1 MGLRIKCQSKFL
13 RNGLQKCLQ
22 LFSGLHFLQQ
32 DHILVSAESSD
43 HAPLSHQF
51 LHDLSHSA
59 DDLVTKD
66 MTIGIIDMFEIIN
79 INDHQPA
86 DLTILPIQL
95 FDGIFRPC
103 PFIQQ
108 TGSGIPGCRSQI
120 VSFLLPVPVRGYD
133 TSHHI
138 TFFRD
143 PGAFDPPYSLV
154 LLLTDEFHLKEII
167 SIAQMR
173 TESPKLPFQYG
184 NITAL
189 MCLLHI
195 PDQRIHRPFKLV
207 HGPLVDIFIDR
218 NTVLFDQIFKK
229 VNIFQCHKMTVLQN
243 ALLQS

>member
-1 MGLRIKCQSKFL
+1 ML
-13 RNGLQKCLQ
+13 
-22 LFSGLHFLQQ
+22 
-32 DHILVSAESSD
+32 
-43 HAPLSHQF
+43 
-51 LHDLSHSA
+51 
-59 DDLVTKD
+59 
-66 MTIGIIDMFEIIN
+66 EIIN
-79 INDHQPA
+79 INDHQPT

-143 PGAFDPPYSLV
+143 PGAFDPPYPLV

-167 SIAQMR
+167 SIAQMC
-173 TESPKLPFQYG
+173 TEGPKLPFQYG

-195 PDQRIHRPFKLV
+195 LDQDIYETIKLG
-207 HGPLVDIFIDR
+207 HSPPVDILIYS
-218 NTVLFDQIFKK
+218 NLVLSEQVFKK
-229 VNIFQCHKMTVLQN
+229 INIFQCHKMTVFQDS
-243 ALLQS
+243 LLQA